1 MEHLDLAQKMGFF
14 GPLGEGVVEV
24 QSHLFMPPVSSSV
37 HAHARSCA
45 YVCTRACTSGVH
57 TLAPSLPGL
66 VVLCWCWVAPSPGLV
81 HVCTEVFCVFP
92 GGNTWWAEGPQ
103 QD

>member
-57 TLAPSLPGL
+57 TFGAKFAWSCCPVLVLGCSKPRISACVHRGL
-66 VVLCWCWVAPSPGLV
+66 LCIPRGEYLV
-81 HVCTEVFCVFP
+81 
-92 GGNTWWAEGPQ
+92 G
-103 QD
+103 